1 MGIDNMINMLSHLY
15 SDIRDVDDAVIA
27 VAIDVLN

>member
-1 MGIDNMINMLSHLY
+1 MGIDNMINMLSHLH